1 VLLPHG
7 DAVEAGVSAVG
18 GWTSTPATDAEP
30 LPGSFVLPGLV
41 DAHCHLSLGPGER
54 GGPIALGAEAAA
66 DNLAAARAA
75 GVTAMRDT
83 GGPVGVTLQL
93 LQDGDGGLMVC
104 GRFLAPA
111 GQYFPP
117 VYEPVPAED
126 LVSTALAE
134 VAAGAR
140 WVKLVG
146 DFPVLGGPDRPPTP
160 PVPTYPIA
168 DVRRLVDAVHAAGA
182 RVAAHSTTRHVTEL
196 IDAGVD
202 SVEHG
207 TALDADDVRALAA
220 RGAAW
225 TPTLCALTAN
235 PPPPGEP
242 ERLERYQRMRQR
254 LSELLPMAID
264 LGVTVMTGTDVV
276 GTVAREVALL
286 TEFGLT
292 PAAALAAASTAARG
306 FLGLAGPTE
315 GQPVDLVTYHNDPR
329 DDPQV
334 LAQPA
339 AVIVQGRR
347 IR

>member
-1 VLLPHG
+1 L
-7 DAVEAGVSAVG
+7 
-18 GWTSTPATDAEP
+18 
-30 LPGSFVLPGLV
+30 
-41 DAHCHLSLGPGER
+41 
-54 GGPIALGAEAAA
+54 I
-66 DNLAAARAA
+66 
-75 GVTAMRDT
+75 
-83 GGPVGVTLQL
+83 
-93 LQDGDGGLMVC
+93 VC

-126 LVSTALAE
+126 LVSAALAE

-146 DFPVLGGPDRPPTP
+146 DFPVLGGPDQGPTR
-160 PVPTYPIA
+160 PVPTYPID

-207 TALDADDVRALAA
+207 TGLDVDDVRALAA

-235 PPPPGEP
+235 PPAADEP
-242 ERLERYQRMRQR
+242 ERLERYQLMRQR
-254 LSELLPMAID
+254 LGELLPMAID

-292 PAAALAAASTAARG
+292 PAAALAAASTAALS
-306 FLGLAGPTE
+306 FLGLARPSE
-315 GQPVDLVTYHNDPR
+315 GKPVDLVTYHTDPR

-339 AVIVQGRR
+339 AVIVRSRR